1 MTVMPTPSSFA
12 GTPTMPPASVAE
24 DTRQPVTLWGLLTWA
39 YGPQR
44 ADRLGFGH
52 STWSR
57 AAWADQLIGMDAD
70 GARPGI
76 HRDAAAV
83 HRVVAGLL
91 SEDVAWLVIEAARTG
106 IVPERSDAKPQPVAR
121 PNTER
126 GGAPHV
132 VIGQW
137 VEVPPIR
144 LTRAERAKLAETQDH
159 GEVSRIAT
167 PNGAHRWRYRVD
179 LRPRRRCKRAVV
191 CQTPDGKVLDRT
203 VGFMHGDQ
211 VWSAWCPLDYRPD
224 PSFVA
229 MTNAVADAFE
239 EAILTLEEALLQIP
253 FRTRR
258 IVEA

>member
-12 GTPTMPPASVAE
+12 ATPTMPPTSVAE

-44 ADRLGFGH
+44 AHTLGLGRSAGSKLRWMNFMAEMDGE
-52 STWSR
+52 ST
-57 AAWADQLIGMDAD
+57 
-70 GARPGI
+70 PGI

-91 SEDVAWLVIEAARTG
+91 PEDVAWLVIEAARTG

-132 VIGQW
+132 VAGQW

-144 LTRAERAKLAETQDH
+144 LTRAERAKLAETQGH
-159 GEVSRIAT
+159 GEVTRYAAADH
-167 PNGAHRWRYRVD
+167 AHQWRYRVD

-211 VWSAWCPLDYRPD
+211 VWSAWCPLDYSPD
-224 PSFVA
+224 PAFIA

-239 EAILTLEEALLQIP
+239 QAILTLEEVLLQIP

-258 IVEA
+258 IVEG